1 MANRRLDVMSGGRYT
16 LVHTTNAPRAN
27 AVAGLE
33 IEVLD
38 ASTGRQRPA
47 GSLSGG
53 ETFQVSL
60 SLALGLSDVVQS
72 RSGGMGLDAIFIDE
86 GFGALDSGALDSA
99 VGVLTQLT
107 EGDRL
112 VGVISH
118 VDKLEES
125 IPQKLRVKK
134 TARGSQLTCELS

>member
-1 MANRRLDVMSGGRYT
+1 M
-16 LVHTTNAPRAN
+16 
-27 AVAGLE
+27 AGLE